1 MKTNLI
7 KQIMRLPA
15 VSLKSANT
23 AAIALVTI
31 IAFSLTSTVAF
42 ARQQQQQQQQQQ
54 PDSLG
59 YYLEQAARNNPQI
72 NSDFMLYKA
81 SLEKIPQAG
90 AFPDPELEIGFFFK
104 PMETLMGKQVA
115 DFTLMQMFPW
125 FGTRKAARSE
135 ASEMARMTYEK
146 FRDSRNTLW
155 YEVKA
160 QWYQLTNLS
169 EQYKTTEN
177 NIALLKQLEQL
188 ALNRFSAPSAQGAQ
202 SSVSALSS
210 SSVSSSSSTSG
221 KSMSGQPSSGTGMS
235 GMSGMSSSSSGAN
248 AISSSA
254 TPASSATNG
263 MSGMGTG
270 SMSAV
275 SGGMSDV
282 LRIQMERAELED
294 NLKNIG
300 SLRLVAEA
308 QFNSLLNRP
317 SGTPVAVPDS
327 LEQLVFHWD
336 EQQLM
341 DSIFTRNPMLTMID
355 AEADAY
361 RAKAKMD
368 RRMSYPMIG
377 IGLQYSLINK
387 MDHPIGMAD
396 MNGKDMVMPMVK
408 ISLPL
413 FRRKYNAQQ
422 RESENYWRASEL
434 KRDNVQNQLHTEYIS
449 TRQQLED
456 AARKLALYSS
466 QYDLSLSTWQLIVRE
481 FSAGRQSLTDVIEV
495 ERQML
500 DYKLKKSEAVA
511 AYNTSIAAIEK
522 LISTSITLDNK

>member
-1 MKTNLI
+1 ML
-7 KQIMRLPA
+7 LAA
-15 VSLKSANT
+15 VC
-23 AAIALVTI
+23 
-31 IAFSLTSTVAF
+31 LTSTVTF
-42 ARQQQQQQQQQQ
+42 AQQ
-54 PDSLG
+54 PDSLAH
-59 YYLEQAARNNPQI
+59 YLEQAARNNPQV
-72 NSDFMLYKA
+72 NADLMLYKA

-90 AFPDPELEIGFFFK
+90 AFPDPELEIGFLFK

-125 FGTRKAARSE
+125 FGTRKAARGE
-135 ASEMARMTYEK
+135 ASEMARMAYEK

-160 QWYQLTNLS
+160 QWYQLSNLN
-169 EQYKTTEN
+169 EQYKTTEH

-188 ALNRFSAPSAQGAQ
+188 ALNRFSASSAQGAQ
-202 SSVSALSS
+202 ASVSAPSASESS
-210 SSVSSSSSTSG
+210 L
-221 KSMSGQPSSGTGMS
+221 SGQPASGS
-235 GMSGMSSSSSGAN
+235 GMSAMNGMGSASSNANAAASSSFPT
-248 AISSSA
+248 SSA
-254 TPASSATNG
+254 A
-263 MSGMGTG
+263 SGMAGMG
-270 SMSAV
+270 ASPMGVA

-294 NLKNIG
+294 NLKNLG

-317 SGTPVAVPDS
+317 SETPVTVPDS
-327 LEQLVFHWD
+327 LEQLVFHLD

-355 AEADAY
+355 AEAEAY

-377 IGLQYSLINK
+377 VGLQYSLINK

-422 RESENYWRASEL
+422 RESQNYWRASEL

-449 TRQQLED
+449 ARQQLED
-456 AARKLALYSS
+456 AARKLTLYSN

-481 FSAGRQSLTDVIEV
+481 FSAGRQSLTDVIQV

-511 AYNTSIAAIEK
+511 AYNTSVAAIEK